1 MKKFCKSL
9 RQQAK
14 NIIDFEKKKILLLA
28 KEELKSHQDAELCYI
43 CGEKIFKK
51 FSKSIH
57 YWKVRDHCHY
67 TGKYRGA
74 EHSICNLQFNLPMKS
89 L

>member
-9 RQQAK
+9 REQAK

-67 TGKYRGA
+67 TGKYRRA
-74 EHSICNLQFNLPMKS
+74 EHSICNMWKNNNHFD
-89 L
+89 